1 MIDFVAVI
9 VGNGKT
15 DSAARES
22 IRKHHRQIGSADK
35 ESDQLERKTKQEC
48 EKSWEAKHPETLS
61 SH

>member
-22 IRKHHRQIGSADK
+22 VQKHHRQIGSTDK
-35 ESDQLERKTKQEC
+35 ESDQLE
-48 EKSWEAKHPETLS
+48 
-61 SH
+61 